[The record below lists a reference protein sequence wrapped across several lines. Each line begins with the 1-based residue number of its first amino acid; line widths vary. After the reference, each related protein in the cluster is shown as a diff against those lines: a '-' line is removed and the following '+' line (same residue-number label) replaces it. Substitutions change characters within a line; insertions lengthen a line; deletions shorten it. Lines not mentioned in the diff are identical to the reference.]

1 MICQTKST
9 KYNNQKNSYSKTQF
23 AVLPCIPFLVL
34 SQQECCISLC
44 FSLCDLRLPGPPH
57 ASVSDET
64 VQAAPDSAGASPPL
78 FQSVQVPPKTEQK

>member
-1 MICQTKST
+1 MPDKIHKVQYQIK
-9 KYNNQKNSYSKTQF
+9 SYSKTQF

-34 SQQECCISLC
+34 SQECCISLC

-64 VQAAPDSAGASPPL
+64 VPAAPDSDGASPPL
-78 FQSVQVPPKTEQK
+78 FQSVQVPPK